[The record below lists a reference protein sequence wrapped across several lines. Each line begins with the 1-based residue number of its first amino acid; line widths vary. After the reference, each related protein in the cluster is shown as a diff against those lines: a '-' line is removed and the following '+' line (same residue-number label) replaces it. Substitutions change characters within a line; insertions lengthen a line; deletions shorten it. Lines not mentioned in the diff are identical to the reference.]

1 MFKRKKEGLTMLLTT
16 TDDLMEEMNLPFE
29 IADEII
35 AEAERMVIERNVDS
49 ADGTA
54 EEAILDDIISS
65 YYEDT
70 DLIDFLDQEGG
81 DSDVR

>member
-1 MFKRKKEGLTMLLTT
+1 MLLTT
-16 TDDLMEEMNLPFE
+16 VNDLMEDMNLPFE
-29 IADEII
+29 AADEII
-35 AEAERMVIERNVDS
+35 AEAERTIIERDVDS

-65 YYEDT
+65 YYNDT
-70 DLIDFLDQEGG
+70 DLIDFLDQESG

>member
-1 MFKRKKEGLTMLLTT
+1 MIMLMTT
-16 TDDLMEEMNLPFE
+16 VNDLMEETGLPFE
-29 IADEII
+29 AADEII
-35 AEAERMVIERNVDS
+35 AEAEQTIAERNVDS

-70 DLIDFLDQEGG
+70 DLIDFLDQESG
-81 DSDVR
+81 DGDVR

>member
-1 MFKRKKEGLTMLLTT
+1 MLLTT

>member
-1 MFKRKKEGLTMLLTT
+1 MLLTT

-65 YYEDT
+65 YYNDT
-70 DLIDFLDQEGG
+70 DLIDFLDQESG

>member
-1 MFKRKKEGLTMLLTT
+1 MLLTT

-35 AEAERMVIERNVDS
+35 AEAERTIIERNVDS

>member
-1 MFKRKKEGLTMLLTT
+1 MIMLLTT
-16 TDDLMEEMNLPFE
+16 VNDLIEEMGFPFE
-29 IADEII
+29 EADEII
-35 AEAERMVIERNVDS
+35 AEAERTIIERDVDS

-65 YYEDT
+65 YYNDT
-70 DLIDFLDQEGG
+70 DLIDFLDQESG

>member
-1 MFKRKKEGLTMLLTT
+1 MIMLLTT
-16 TDDLMEEMNLPFE
+16 VNDLIEEMGFPFE
-29 IADEII
+29 EAGEII
-35 AEAERMVIERNVDS
+35 AEAERTIIERDVDS

-65 YYEDT
+65 YYNDT
-70 DLIDFLDQEGG
+70 DLIDFLDQESG